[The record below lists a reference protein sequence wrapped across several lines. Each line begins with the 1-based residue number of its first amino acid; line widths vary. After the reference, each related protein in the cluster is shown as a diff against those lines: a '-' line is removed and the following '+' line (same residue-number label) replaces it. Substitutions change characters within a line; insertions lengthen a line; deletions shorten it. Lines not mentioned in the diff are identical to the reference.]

1 MTIYCPLCDTTI
13 SIITFLRKLTLFPPQ
28 RGVQLAEVQH
38 PGGRQDNELVGLRLP
53 ANGHG

>member
-1 MTIYCPLCDTTI
+1 MTLLLVLKR
-13 SIITFLRKLTLFPPQ
+13 FLGKLTLFPPQ